1 MSPSTTQKPN
11 KLVGAVT
18 GSLAKTEVR
27 LELGYCVLPRSADGA
42 RSHSVPYQKTSSVWD
57 RLSASKFPFRHPVL
71 HGSLLDFRSFLYRI
85 RLLWKRGGT
94 RSLRIGWVYQQRGA
108 QQGLAL
114 NRETQARSMGMQQLL
129 FDCPWLSSED
139 CHLWLIGWNA
149 GREWRESLGTAENN
163 DDRRDS

>member
-1 MSPSTTQKPN
+1 MVPVRTACRIRKLPVFGIDFRPPS
-11 KLVGAVT
+11 
-18 GSLAKTEVR
+18 SL
-27 LELGYCVLPRSADGA
+27 
-42 RSHSVPYQKTSSVWD
+42 
-57 RLSASKFPFRHPVL
+57 RHPVL